1 MKRLIALGTLRGL
14 LLVRAGQNRGFFLWF
29 ERVIALGTLLLDIAG
44 RTVVAVFRVSIAGK
58 IG

>member
-1 MKRLIALGTLRGL
+1 MESVIALGTLWGL
-14 LLVRAGQNRGFFLWF
+14 LLVRAGEQREFFLWF
-29 ERVIALGTLLLDIAG
+29 ERVIALGTLLLNIAS

>member
-1 MKRLIALGTLRGL
+1 MEKLIALGTLGGL
-14 LLVRAGQNRGFFLWF
+14 LLVRAGQNRGFFLWM
-29 ERVIALGTLLLDIAG
+29 EKLIALGTLLLDIAG